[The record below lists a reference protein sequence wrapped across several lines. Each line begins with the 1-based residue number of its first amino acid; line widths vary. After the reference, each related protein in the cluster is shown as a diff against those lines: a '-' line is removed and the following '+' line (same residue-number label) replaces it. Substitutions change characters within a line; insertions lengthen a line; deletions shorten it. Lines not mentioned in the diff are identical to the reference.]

1 MNITAD
7 EKQMY
12 RVMKA
17 LYESGIPICFKG
29 SMVLKACLNEAGC
42 VDEVRRT
49 VDIDANWNST
59 EPPTAEQLV
68 SSLQSALDRSG
79 LLIDV
84 MLKLLLS

>member
-29 SMVLKACLNEAGC
+29 SMVLKACLNEAG
-42 VDEVRRT
+42 
-49 VDIDANWNST
+49 
-59 EPPTAEQLV
+59 
-68 SSLQSALDRSG
+68 
-79 LLIDV
+79 
-84 MLKLLLS
+84 